1 MSAIS
6 RRHQHKEQLRRAIL
20 DAARKIFVADG
31 YENFSMRK
39 LAQQIEY
46 SPGNVYLYFK
56 SKEELFRCL
65 VEESFERLLQTL
77 TSLQSGQ
84 QRSDP
89 AEELKRGMW
98 AYVKFGLRNPNDYR
112 FAFMLQ
118 PPLEKR
124 PYKVHPAFDMLR
136 HMVRRCV
143 EAQRLSTTDA
153 ETTAQ
158 ALWAAVHGITSL
170 LIQRPAFPWVAKKKV
185 IAQVINSA
193 IDSLLAPT
201 AASTEAREH
210 HAITSIL

>member
-20 DAARKIFVADG
+20 DAARKIFVAEG

-56 SKEELFRCL
+56 SKGELFRCL

-77 TSLQSGQ
+77 ASLQSGQ
-84 QRSDP
+84 QSSDT

-98 AYVKFGLRNPNDYR
+98 AYVEFGLRNPNDYR

-118 PPLEKR
+118 PPLQKR

-143 EAQRLSTTDA
+143 EAQRFPTADVA
-153 ETTAQ
+153 TTAQ

-201 AASTEAREH
+201 PASTEARGH
-210 HAITSIL
+210 HANASIR

>member
-39 LAQQIEY
+39 LAQRIEY

-56 SKEELFRCL
+56 NKEELFRCL

-84 QRSDP
+84 QRSDV

-98 AYVKFGLRNPNDYR
+98 AYVEFGLRNPNDYR

-118 PPLEKR
+118 PPSQKK
-124 PYKVHPAFDMLR
+124 PYKLHPAFDMLR

-143 EAQRLSTTDA
+143 EAQRFPTADV

-193 IDSLLAPT
+193 IDSLLAPRP
-201 AASTEAREH
+201 ASTEARENRDD
-210 HAITSIL
+210 ASIL

>member
-6 RRHQHKEQLRRAIL
+6 RRNQHREQLRRLIL

-77 TSLQSGQ
+77 TSLQSGR

-98 AYVKFGLRNPNDYR
+98 AYVQFGLRNPNDYR

-118 PPLEKR
+118 PPSQSR
-124 PYKVHPAFDMLR
+124 PCKVHPAFDMLR

-143 EAQRLSTTDA
+143 EEQRFPSADV

-185 IAQVINSA
+185 IAQVISSA
-193 IDSLLAPT
+193 INSLFAPSRR
-201 AASTEAREH
+201 STQAGDHHVNAR
-210 HAITSIL
+210 IL